1 MESVRC
7 PHCLHTGSAY
17 VDRYFN
23 TPKGQLLGLYA
34 ASVYLPSFI
43 FAFVGEQISN
53 RWGRRVAIWTGTVI
67 LLIGGIWNAFATD
80 AGQFIGSRVIIGSGG
95 AIAKVSAPALLVE
108 IAHPRLRPVLGGIYY
123 GLFYSGSFM
132 SAVMCSKCN
141 AILLRIH
148 ADVSVAGLYI
158 PGTWS
163 WRMPCFLQ
171 CIGPLLVLAFTCTA
185 PESPR
190 VSCSSRFLNYIA
202 NYQFLIK
209 KGRNEQALNVFA
221 KYHANGQVDD
231 PLVQWEYHEVQ
242 SAIQQEES
250 VTASYL
256 DFFRT
261 PGNRRRL
268 FVIISIS
275 VGTNWV
281 GNSLISFYLAPILRS
296 VGVADPVKI
305 ASINAGLAIWNLTIA
320 VSAGTQVERFG
331 RRPLFLTSFIGMFCS
346 YAVVMG
352 LSATFATQKNQA
364 AGLAAVPFLF
374 IFYG

>member
-1 MESVRC
+1 M
-7 PHCLHTGSAY
+7 
-17 VDRYFN
+17 
-23 TPKGQLLGLYA
+23 
-34 ASVYLPSFI
+34 
-43 FAFVGEQISN
+43 
-53 RWGRRVAIWTGTVI
+53 
-67 LLIGGIWNAFATD
+67 
-80 AGQFIGSRVIIGSGG
+80 
-95 AIAKVSAPALLVE
+95 
-108 IAHPRLRPVLGGIYY
+108 
-123 GLFYSGSFM
+123 
-132 SAVMCSKCN
+132 
-141 AILLRIH
+141 
-148 ADVSVAGLYI
+148 
-158 PGTWS
+158 
-163 WRMPCFLQ
+163 
-171 CIGPLLVLAFTCTA
+171 
-185 PESPR
+185 
-190 VSCSSRFLNYIA
+190 
-202 NYQFLIK
+202 
-209 KGRNEQALNVFA
+209 NVFA
-221 KYHANGQVDD
+221 RYHANGEVDD
-231 PLVQWEYHEVQ
+231 PLVRWEYHEVQ

-374 IFYG
+374 IFYGQYIPVKWVSESLS